1 MCLCSLLSALLTG
14 GELAFVVSN
23 KTFFELLLQYVA
35 NSNIS
40 GCTEVSLEFMAPSD
54 STGKKL
60 SKGQPN
66 EMVKVQFFMPSG
78 KCVSR
83 GQMISNHVE
92 YFTWFDMIIEMRVS
106 FYKNQII

>member
-1 MCLCSLLSALLTG
+1 MLPKVMLIPHWTQYEVALCFNLEYITFSRPSLSNLLS
-14 GELAFVVSN
+14 
-23 KTFFELLLQYVA
+23 
-35 NSNIS
+35 
-40 GCTEVSLEFMAPSD
+40 TEYL
-54 STGKKL
+54 K
-60 SKGQPN
+60 
-66 EMVKVQFFMPSG
+66 PSG

>member
-1 MCLCSLLSALLTG
+1 MSLTVVVNGKRYEAL
-14 GELAFVVSN
+14 
-23 KTFFELLLQYVA
+23 K
-35 NSNIS
+35 
-40 GCTEVSLEFMAPSD
+40 
-54 STGKKL
+54 
-60 SKGQPN
+60 
-66 EMVKVQFFMPSG
+66 PSG